1 MKDHVTY
8 SKNIRI
14 ENCYILKNISK
25 YYCFMVFLDN
35 NNKKKI
41 ILKKSVTRDV
51 KLVHCKKSVKGT
63 VIVLYKNI

>member
-35 NNKKKI
+35 NKKKNHTE
-41 ILKKSVTRDV
+41 KK
-51 KLVHCKKSVKGT
+51 C
-63 VIVLYKNI
+63 YKRCETGAL